1 MLKLFSPRVRHST
14 WRQLWLWLAQGEKNL
29 GLDIP
34 DTAISGMESHLTVTD
49 EDFSVAAEEEKRRR
63 HDVMAHVHA
72 FGVAVPAAAG
82 IIHLGATSCFVTDG
96 AEQILQR
103 QALDLL
109 LPKLA
114 GVVANL
120 KAFAVQYRDLPC
132 LAFTHGQPAQPTTV
146 GKRACLWTLDLLTD
160 LRNLERVRADI
171 RFRGAKGTTGTQASY
186 LELFAGDHAKVEA
199 LDAFVTQKAGFDTP
213 CPITSQTYSRKQD
226 LDAAA
231 ALASFAATAS
241 KMAGD
246 LRHLSMLDELREP
259 IEAAQIGSSAMPYK
273 QNPMRAERISSLA
286 RLLLARAPTAA
297 ATYAAQWLE
306 RSLDDSA
313 ARRVDLPETY
323 LLADAV
329 LRLLDNVTA
338 GLRVF
343 PAMIARNLARQL
355 PFMATE
361 VLIVALADKGVS
373 RQAAHERIRV
383 HARAAAQRM
392 YEEAGP
398 AGERNDMM
406 DRVRADAF
414 FAPIRDELDGLLD
427 PHRFVGRAPQQVD
440 AFVAGDVAR
449 ALEPY
454 REALGTR
461 VAAELNV

>member
-1 MLKLFSPRVRHST
+1 MLHLFSPRSRHST
-14 WRQLWLWLAQGEKNL
+14 WRHLWLWLAQGEKEL

-34 DTAISGMESHLTVTD
+34 DAAIAEMESHLTVTD
-49 EDFSVAAEEEKRRR
+49 EDFAVAATEEKRRR

-72 FGVAVPAAAG
+72 FGAAAPAAAG

-114 GVVANL
+114 GVIANL
-120 KAFAVQYRDLPC
+120 KAFAIKYRDMPC

-146 GKRACLWTLDLLTD
+146 GKRACLWIVDLLTD

-171 RFRGAKGTTGTQASY
+171 SFRGAKGTTGTQASY
-186 LELFAGDHAKVEA
+186 LELFNGDHAKVEA
-199 LDAFVTQKAGFDTP
+199 LDEFVTRKAGFSKP

-226 LDAAA
+226 LDAAH
-231 ALASFAATAS
+231 ALASLAASAA
-241 KMAGD
+241 KLAGD
-246 LRHLSMLDELREP
+246 VRHLAALREVREP
-259 IEAAQIGSSAMPYK
+259 FEPDQIGSSAMSYK
-273 QNPMRAERISSLA
+273 QNPMRAERVASLA
-286 RLLLARAPTAA
+286 RLLRAKAPTAA
-297 ATYAAQWLE
+297 ATCAAQWFE

-313 ARRVDLPETY
+313 ARRVDLPEMH
-323 LLADAV
+323 LLADAI
-329 LRLLDNVTA
+329 LIILDNVTA
-338 GLRVF
+338 GFRVF
-343 PAMIARNLARQL
+343 PAVIKRRVAEEL

-361 VLIVALADKGVS
+361 VLIVALARRGVS
-373 RQAAHERIRV
+373 RQEAHERIRV
-383 HARAAAQRM
+383 HSLAAAKAM
-392 YEEAGP
+392 DEGEGEAG
-398 AGERNDMM
+398 GRNDLM
-406 DRVRADAF
+406 DRVRGDSF
-414 FAPIRDELDGLLD
+414 FEPIRSELDGLLD
-427 PHRFVGRAPQQVD
+427 PARFVGRAPQQVD